1 MCTTVWTP
9 DGDAINTVGELRRRW
24 PAVIAGGG
32 GNAEVAR
39 RWDHT
44 CLCPV
49 DIEASAAANGA
60 AVKKD
65 DMGDYTIVATP
76 EPSE

>member
-1 MCTTVWTP
+1 MCTTVWTEA
-9 DGDAINTVGELRRRW
+9 GDAIQTVGELRRRW

-49 DIEASAAANGA
+49 DIEASAAANGER
-60 AVKKD
+60 VERD
-65 DMGDYTIVATP
+65 DMGDYTIVERDDA
-76 EPSE
+76 